1 MPLHQISEKS
11 SDLLDI
17 VHHEHAHLR
26 RLFEDLSQKFDALA
40 SGRVKGEERREV
52 ILSASEDLSVALE
65 DMLHH
70 FNQEEEV
77 FFVELEER
85 FPELKERIEKLVRGH
100 EEMSQRMRWLQE
112 QLMKPPESLGRDVVI
127 ILDVVQSMARL
138 VEEHTDEETE
148 LFELALKS
156 VPDEERQEMLEKMR
170 QI

>member
-1 MPLHQISEKS
+1 MPLEPSPKQS

-26 RLFEDLSQKFDALA
+26 RLFEDLAEKFASLA
-40 SGRVKGEERREV
+40 SGEVTGAERMEV
-52 ILSASEDLSVALE
+52 VNSASEDLSVALE

-85 FPELKERIEKLVRGH
+85 FPELKERIDQLVVGH

-112 QLMKPPESLGRDVVI
+112 QLARSSEELGRNVVVV
-127 ILDVVQSMARL
+127 LDVIQSMARL
-138 VEEHTDEETE
+138 VEEHTEEEAE
-148 LFELALKS
+148 LFELALHS
-156 VPDEERQEMLEKMR
+156 VSQEERQEMLEKMR